1 MAKRVAKHVFC
12 GCFVLRYDLST
23 SVLGVR
29 SGEGQ
34 AKRTVCLNG
43 TAIYKGEPLT
53 AVVLL

>member
-12 GCFVLRYDLST
+12 GCFVLRYDLIT

-29 SGEGQ
+29 SGEGTS
-34 AKRTVCLNG
+34 KRAVCLSD

>member
-29 SGEGQ
+29 SGGDKQ
-34 AKRTVCLNG
+34 
-43 TAIYKGEPLT
+43 KGGLSERHRYI
-53 AVVLL
+53 